1 MRVTESEAKN
11 VLEQA
16 HQAWSEGDLDS
27 TLACYCD
34 DLRYVCNTGGFDGSP
49 LCIAGK
55 NQFRDFLLP
64 VIETVDSLSTV
75 SHFRLEGQVA
85 RAFIDCTLS
94 HRNTGLQLV
103 GNYTQIV
110 TFERGKILRM
120 DELHDVA
127 RMAAFW
133 RLVLS
138 EEEEPASSI
147 FKAPLHLEGE
157 RVQWRDQLPKPWRY
171 R

>member
-11 VLEQA
+11 ILEQA
-16 HQAWSEGDLDS
+16 HLAWSEGDLDG
-27 TLACYCD
+27 TLACYRD

-49 LCIAGK
+49 LCISGK
-55 NQFRDFLLP
+55 DQFRDFLLP

-110 TFERGKILRM
+110 TFERGKILQM
-120 DELHDVA
+120 EELHDVA

-138 EEEEPASSI
+138 EEEKPAASI
-147 FKAPLHLEGE
+147 FKRSANDRQGKTD
-157 RVQWRDQLPKPWRY
+157 WRDQLPSGWPR
-171 R
+171 